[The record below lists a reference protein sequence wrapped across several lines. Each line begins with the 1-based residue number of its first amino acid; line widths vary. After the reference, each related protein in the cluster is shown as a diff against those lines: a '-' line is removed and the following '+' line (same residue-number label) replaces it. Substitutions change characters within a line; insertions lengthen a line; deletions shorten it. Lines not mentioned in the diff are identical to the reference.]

1 MTKNRIGLLFG
12 ISAYVLWGLFPLYW
26 PLLKKAGSFE
36 IVAHRAIWS
45 LFFCLI
51 ALAFTKQLRK
61 TLSVLQSRKL
71 VLRLTLATML
81 VSVNWLTY
89 IWAVNHGHIV
99 DSALGYYI
107 NPLVMVGYG
116 VLFLHEKLRGLQWV
130 SVVVAFIGVIV
141 LTIDYGKL
149 PWISLTIAISWG
161 TYGYVKKKLGLGSL
175 ESLTIETLI
184 SLVPYSIYV
193 FWLGA
198 QGTGQFGHG
207 FSITVL
213 LILAGA
219 VTAIPLLLFN
229 GAAVRL
235 PFSII
240 GLLQFIT
247 PTLNFALGVWVKHEV
262 MSTVRW
268 IGFFV
273 IWIALFA
280 LGVDL
285 VKSGSTSND
294 GVAQGD

>member
-161 TYGYVKKKLGLGSL
+161 SYGYVKKKLGLGSL

>member
-99 DSALGYYI
+99 DSALGYYT

>member
-1 MTKNRIGLLFG
+1 MTKNKLGLLFG
-12 ISAYVLWGLFPLYW
+12 VSAYVLWGLFPLYW
-26 PLLKKAGSFE
+26 PLLKSAGSFE

-61 TLSVLQSRKL
+61 TFSVLKSSKL
-71 VLRLTLATML
+71 VLRLLLATIL
-81 VSVNWLTY
+81 VSINWLTY

-116 VLFLHEKLRGLQWV
+116 VLFLHEKLRKLQWV
-130 SVVVAFIGVIV
+130 SVIVAFIGVGV

-161 TYGYVKKKLGLGSL
+161 SYGDVKKKLGLGSL

-193 FWLGA
+193 FWLGS
-198 QGTGQFGHG
+198 QGKGHFGHG

-213 LILAGA
+213 LIMAGA
-219 VTAIPLLLFN
+219 VTAVPLLLFN

-247 PTLNFALGVWVKHEV
+247 PTLNFILGVWVKHEV

-268 IGFFV
+268 VGFFV
-273 IWIALFA
+273 IWVALFA
-280 LGVDL
+280 LGIDL
-285 VKSGSTSND
+285 VKSGSSSND
-294 GVAQGD
+294 GLAQGD